1 MNAALAARLDAAEP
15 YDADARPFCPL
26 PIVGD
31 NAQTHVPIWSTPD
44 MTVLAGGRTPPPAM
58 PVEMFGHL
66 WPLIGDLAAGAGA
79 PAEYVAVSIIAV
91 AASLVGAKRSVQPFR
106 EAPQWR
112 EPCILWV
119 APVGDPSSNKSP
131 AIDAATGPLKGME
144 KELAEQFKAGL
155 IGWQTTAER
164 AKAEK
169 AAWLA
174 DVKTATKEGV
184 ATPTMPDAAVE
195 PDEPQRPRLVVQDG
209 TPEAVMEILSGNP
222 NGILHLRDELAGW
235 LLSFERYSPGGREFW
250 LEANGGRHFTV
261 DRKSLK
267 APLFIKFNGVTV
279 LGGIQPEKLSECLLK
294 SADDGLVA
302 RFLWAWPDPI
312 RYQRPCGVA
321 DVALLEHVY
330 QRLLRLQPGRDE
342 EGQAV
347 PIVLMLDDA
356 AGVIFEE
363 WIRDNDTVIREAAG
377 LYKGF
382 LGKLR
387 GMVLRLSLV
396 AELLAWAA
404 GNGPEPTAIRAETV
418 VSVLGFVDDYA
429 KPSAVRVFGDAALP
443 LSERNAAALGKHIVK
458 SKAQRI
464 NLRDVRRS
472 SGIATL
478 KIAADVDAAA
488 EALAEAGWLRPAP
501 TRTGDRPGQA
511 TKDYLVNP
519 AVHGGSDV

>member
-1 MNAALAARLDAAEP
+1 MNAGLAARFDAAEVFE
-15 YDADARPFCPL
+15 DASDYMGRGSQSAP
-26 PIVGD
+26 V
-31 NAQTHVPIWSTPD
+31 WSKPD
-44 MTVLAGGRTPPPAM
+44 MTVLAGGRTAPPGM
-58 PVEMFGHL
+58 PTGMFGDL
-66 WPLIGDLAAGAGA
+66 WPLVRDLAAGAGA

-91 AASLVGAKRSVQPFR
+91 AASLIGAKRSVQPFAT
-106 EAPQWR
+106 APQWR
-112 EPCILWV
+112 EPCVLWI

-164 AKAEK
+164 SKAEK

-184 ATPTMPDAAVE
+184 ATPSMPDAAVE
-195 PDEPQRPRLVVQDG
+195 PDEPQRPRLTVQDG

-235 LLSFERYSPGGREFW
+235 LMSFERYSPGGREFW
-250 LEANGGRHFTV
+250 LEAFGGRHFTV

-267 APLFIKFNGVTV
+267 APLFIEFNGVTV
-279 LGGIQPEKLSECLLK
+279 LGGIQPEKLSQCLLK

-312 RYQRPCGVA
+312 RYQRPTGVA
-321 DVALLEHVY
+321 DVALLERVY
-330 QRLLRLQPGRDE
+330 RRLLGLQPARDE
-342 EGQAV
+342 EGKASAV
-347 PIVLMLDDA
+347 VLMLNDA
-356 AGVIFEE
+356 AGAIFEE
-363 WIRDNDTVIREAAG
+363 WIRDNDAVIREAAG

-387 GMVLRLSLV
+387 GMVLRLALV
-396 AELLAWAA
+396 VELIGWAA
-404 GNGPEPTAIRAETV
+404 SDRREPACISAETLTA
-418 VSVLGFVDDYA
+418 VLGFIDDYA

-443 LSERNAAALGKHIVK
+443 LSERNAAALARHILK
-458 SKAQRI
+458 TKTQRI
-464 NLRDVRRS
+464 NLRDVRRE

-478 KIAADVDAAA
+478 KIAADVEAAT
-488 EALAEAGWLRPAP
+488 EALVEAGWLRGVGERA
-501 TRTGDRPGQA
+501 GDTAGKPR
-511 TKDYLVNP
+511 KDYLVNP
-519 AVHGGSDV
+519 MVHDGLA

>member
-1 MNAALAARLDAAEP
+1 MNAGLAARFDAAEVFE
-15 YDADARPFCPL
+15 DASHYM
-26 PIVGD
+26 GQG
-31 NAQTHVPIWSTPD
+31 AQSAPVWAKPD
-44 MTVLAGGRTPPPAM
+44 MTVLAGGRTPPPDM
-58 PVEMFGHL
+58 PTDMFGNL
-66 WPLIGDLAAGAGA
+66 WPLVRDLAAGAGA

-112 EPCILWV
+112 EPCVLWI

-144 KELAEQFKAGL
+144 REMAEQHKAGL
-155 IGWQTTAER
+155 IGWHTTAER

-169 AAWLA
+169 AAWQSN
-174 DVKTATKEGV
+174 VKEATKSGV
-184 ATPTMPDAAVE
+184 ATPSMPDAAVE
-195 PDEPQRPRLVVQDG
+195 PDEPQRPRLMVQDG
-209 TPEAVMEILSGNP
+209 TPEAVMEILAGNP

-235 LLSFERYSPGGREFW
+235 LMSFERYSPGGREFW
-250 LEANGGRHFTV
+250 LEAFGGRHFTV
-261 DRKSLK
+261 DRKNLK
-267 APLFIKFNGVTV
+267 APLFVEFNGVTV

-312 RYQRPCGVA
+312 RYQRPSGVA
-321 DVALLEHVY
+321 DVALLERIY
-330 QRLLRLQPGRDE
+330 RRLLGLRPARDE
-342 EGQAV
+342 DGRAAAV
-347 PIVLMLDDA
+347 VLMLNDA

-363 WIRDNDTVIREAAG
+363 WIRDNDAVIREAAG

-387 GMVLRLSLV
+387 GMVLRLSLIT
-396 AELLAWAA
+396 ELIGWAA
-404 GNGPEPTAIRAETV
+404 GDGPEPTAIRAETV
-418 VSVLGFVDDYA
+418 VSVLGFIDDYA

-443 LSERNAAALGKHIVK
+443 VSERNAAALGKHILK
-458 SKAQRI
+458 TGAQRV

-478 KIAADVDAAA
+478 KVASDVDAAA

-501 TRTGDRPGQA
+501 TRAGDRPGQA

-519 AVHGGSDV
+519 AVHGEAYV

>member
-1 MNAALAARLDAAEP
+1 MNAGLAARFDAAEVFE
-15 YDADARPFCPL
+15 DAGHYMGQASRSAP
-26 PIVGD
+26 V
-31 NAQTHVPIWSTPD
+31 WSKPD
-44 MTVLAGGRTPPPAM
+44 MTVLAGGRTAPPDM
-58 PVEMFGHL
+58 PTDMFGSL
-66 WPLIGDLAAGAGA
+66 WPLVRDLAAGAGA
-79 PAEYVAVSIIAV
+79 PAEYVAVSILAV
-91 AASLVGAKRSVQPFR
+91 AASLVGAKRSVQPFAT
-106 EAPQWR
+106 APQWR
-112 EPCILWV
+112 EPCVLWI

-144 KELAEQFKAGL
+144 TELAEQFKAGL

-184 ATPTMPDAAVE
+184 ATPSMPDAAVE
-195 PDEPQRPRLVVQDG
+195 PDEPQRPRLTVQDG

-235 LLSFERYSPGGREFW
+235 LMSFERYSPGGREFW
-250 LEANGGRHFTV
+250 LEAFGGRHFTV

-267 APLFIKFNGVTV
+267 APLFIEFNGVTV
-279 LGGIQPEKLSECLLK
+279 LGGIQPEKLSQCLLK

-312 RYQRPCGVA
+312 RYQRPTGVA
-321 DVALLEHVY
+321 DVALLERIY
-330 QRLLRLQPGRDE
+330 RRLLGLQPARDE
-342 EGQAV
+342 EGRAV
-347 PIVLMLDDA
+347 AIVLMLNDA
-356 AGVIFEE
+356 AGAIFEE
-363 WIRDNDTVIREAAG
+363 WIRDNDAVIGEAAG

-396 AELLAWAA
+396 VELIDWAA
-404 GNGPEPTAIRAETV
+404 SDRREPAGIRAETLTA
-418 VSVLGFVDDYA
+418 VLGFIEDYA

-443 LSERNAAALGKHIVK
+443 LSERNAAALARHILK
-458 SKAQRI
+458 TKAQRI
-464 NLRDVRRS
+464 NLRDVRRE

-478 KIAADVDAAA
+478 KIAADVEAAT
-488 EALAEAGWLRPAP
+488 ESLVEAGWLRGIGERA
-501 TRTGDRPGQA
+501 GDTPGKPR
-511 TKDYLVNP
+511 KDYLVNP
-519 AVHGGSDV
+519 MVHDGVANGVA